1 MFLASSVLAGVGAS
15 VFAFD
20 RHSSAIKVERS
31 WPRSFD
37 EFLSKEARRSELA
50 ASFVGFAFFTGALL
64 EAEFQQ
70 RNSQVGLLRSHPMR
84 IAKFVSGVGMFAAVG
99 FFVGGL
105 SAGLS

>member
-70 RNSQVGLLRSHPMR
+70 RNSRVGLSHPMK
-84 IAKFVSGVGMFAAVG
+84 IAKFVSGIGMFAAVG

-105 SAGLS
+105 SAELS